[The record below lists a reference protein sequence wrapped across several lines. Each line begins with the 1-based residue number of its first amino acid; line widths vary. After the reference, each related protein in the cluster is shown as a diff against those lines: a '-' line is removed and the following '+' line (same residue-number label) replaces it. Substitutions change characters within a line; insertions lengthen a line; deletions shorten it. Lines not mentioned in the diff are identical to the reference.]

1 MMAKIL
7 LTGRPG
13 CGKTTVVLKV
23 IAAGIPI
30 AGGFVTEE
38 IRRGARRL
46 GFEVKD
52 LHSGARAVLSHVNRK
67 GPPRVGK
74 YGVDAPSF
82 DRIGV
87 AALRES
93 IQRQGC
99 ILIDEIGKMEL
110 CSRSF
115 QDAVTAAMDSGL
127 SVLATVPAYAH
138 PFLDSLRKRKDVTLI
153 VVTAS
158 NRDELPARLVELLG
172 FKNLSR

>member
-1 MMAKIL
+1 MTAKIL

-23 IAAGIPI
+23 VAIGIPV

-38 IRRGARRL
+38 IRRGSRRL
-46 GFEVKD
+46 GFEVRD
-52 LHSGARAVLSHVNRK
+52 LYSGARAILSHVDRR

-74 YGVDAPSF
+74 YGVDVTSF

-87 AALRES
+87 AALWEAIHR
-93 IQRQGC
+93 RGC

-110 CSRSF
+110 CSKSF
-115 QDAVTAAMDSGL
+115 QDAVTAAMNAEL
-127 SVLATVPAYAH
+127 PLLATVPAYAH
-138 PFLDSLRKRKDVTLI
+138 PFLDTLRTRQDVTVI
-153 VVTAS
+153 EVMAA

-172 FKNLSR
+172 FQDLSR